1 MPDHDSLALAA
12 ALLAS
17 GAKPPRVLTTLS
29 EVFKAYHD
37 HDQNGGPVPHVVLS
51 PQLAKLFR
59 EIEEKRGLTAD
70 PAAAARQ
77 VARAVVDE
85 SRRGEP
91 GPIRVEYVN
100 DWRGDQTA
108 SPDRK
113 ETP

>member
-1 MPDHDSLALAA
+1 MDDLTLLAA
-12 ALLAS
+12 ALSL

-29 EVFKAYHD
+29 EVFAAYHD
-37 HDQNGGPVPHVVLS
+37 HDQNGGPAPNVVLS

-59 EIEEKRGLTAD
+59 DIEEKRGLTAD
-70 PAAAARQ
+70 PAAAARE

-108 SPDRK
+108 APDRK
-113 ETP
+113 ETPE